1 MTTFPCLVYR
11 SPGAIRRARYSYNCI
26 AVHDQNQLD
35 IRLSGGWFTTLDAAI
50 EAAGSLA
57 ARHLMGRKTKK
68 QRRPPAKPTAP
79 ADRRA
84 SVRRAIKAKEQPA
97 PIQEPISASTQE
109 PIPEDD
115 APPTRAELEEK
126 AKLLGI
132 KFDGRTSNRKL
143 GKLIEEAMK

>member
-1 MTTFPCLVYR
+1 MTTFPCLLYR

-26 AVHDQNQLD
+26 AVHDQNQMD

-57 ARHLMGRKTKK
+57 TGHLTSRKVKK
-68 QRRPPAKPTAP
+68 QRRPVAKPAVE
-79 ADRRA
+79 RRA

-97 PIQEPISASTQE
+97 PIPE

>member
-26 AVHDQNQLD
+26 TVQNQTQLD
-35 IRLSGGWFTTLDAAI
+35 IRLAGGWFTALDAAV

-57 ARHLMGRKTKK
+57 AGHLKGRKIKK
-68 QRRPPAKPTAP
+68 QKRPVAKPAVE
-79 ADRRA
+79 RRA

-97 PIQEPISASTQE
+97 PIPVPIPE